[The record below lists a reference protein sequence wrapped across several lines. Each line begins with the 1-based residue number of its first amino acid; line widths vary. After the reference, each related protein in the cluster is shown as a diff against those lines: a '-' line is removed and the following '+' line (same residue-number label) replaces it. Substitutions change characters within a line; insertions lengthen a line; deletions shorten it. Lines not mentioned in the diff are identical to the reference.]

1 MSFTEAT
8 DSDLAMQPIFYNR
21 SESESRLLHSPDAI
35 AHGRENSV
43 ASQEQVLTPGSPSAP
58 SRSDA
63 AWQRRSRRELWSPTI
78 HSTACLL
85 VFGLVFASTT
95 GLIMF
100 ILPLSYNYGFMSIC
114 DTSGNF
120 NPTSNIPSF
129 WSPSRAFQI
138 TMGFGAMSFSSAK
151 LIDVA
156 WDVVSGV
163 CTRCFLQH

>member
-1 MSFTEAT
+1 
-8 DSDLAMQPIFYNR
+8 MQPIFHNR
-21 SESESRLLHSPDAI
+21 SESESRLLHSPDAT

-43 ASQEQVLTPGSPSAP
+43 ASQEQVLTPGSTSAP

-63 AWQRRSRRELWSPTI
+63 AWQRRSRRKLWSPSI

-85 VFGLVFASTT
+85 VFGLVVASIL
-95 GLIMF
+95 GSVML
-100 ILPLSYNYGFMSIC
+100 ILPNSHEFQVISLPNSYGFISPC

-156 WDVVSGV
+156 WDFVSGV
-163 CTRCFLQH
+163 CIRCFLQH